1 LWKEAG
7 IATKAP
13 NHQSAQKI
21 FCAILCFSVFV
32 AKKGSVPLRQFI
44 PGFLFGAFAL
54 I

>member
-32 AKKGSVPLRQFI
+32 AKKGSVPLRLEKVKVRTAVQI
-44 PGFLFGAFAL
+44 D
-54 I
+54 